1 MKPERRRPFPER
13 RRLNREGIVSENLE
27 SLRLELSD
35 NCIDGLLICLIGII
49 GGDRSILL
57 IAYATI
63 FRSPGGGASSRV
75 SLTFPF
81 A

>member
-27 SLRLELSD
+27 SLRLELSG
-35 NCIDGLLICLIGII
+35 NCIDGLLSCLIGII

-57 IAYATI
+57 IDEYCPLLDETCI
-63 FRSPGGGASSRV
+63 SV
-75 SLTFPF
+75 DC
-81 A
+81 